1 MPFICSQKESGMR
14 QAGGWLALVCGAFA
28 LAGGERGGARHGLFF
43 QRFEAFE
50 PLGRG
55 QAPAL
60 AYFFGAC
67 GQRFARGAG
76 GGVFGQYHGVAF
88 AGGFEGPEGACAEG
102 FAHACQAACVAA
114 GAAKQVHAHDA
125 VGGEQAAAVGVEGG
139 AVQHG
144 GGGFVVIQIDL
155 QRVHGAQPF
164 FAADF
169 FCGVG
174 QHDAQGGAVL
184 RQAKPVAA
192 YGQHLRVEFDGRG
205 AHADLFAAELGE
217 CACAQAQLHGVALHG
232 VVQVGGEQHP
242 AHHALHVFQLQ
253 RVGLAQVHAALN
265 PGGAQV
271 QVAHGAV
278 FRDADFGQVFWLA
291 VCRVAVG
298 VHAGASGW
306 VFCVALSAARRWGVP
321 TSAHSPV

>member
-1 MPFICSQKESGMR
+1 MACAR
-14 QAGGWLALVCGAFA
+14 LAVGWRLFAALLRWRGF
-28 LAGGERGGARHGLFF
+28 ERGGGARRGLFF
-43 QRFEAFE
+43 QRLEAFE

-60 AYFFGAC
+60 ADFFGAC
-67 GQRFARGAG
+67 GQCVARGAG
-76 GGVFGQYHGVAF
+76 GGAFGQYHGVAF
-88 AGGFEGPEGACAEG
+88 AGGFEGPEGAFAEG
-102 FAHACQAACVAA
+102 FAHARQAACVAA

-169 FCGVG
+169 FGGVG
-174 QHDAQGGAVL
+174 QHDAQGGAVW

-192 YGQHLRVEFDGRG
+192 YGQHLRVEFDGCG

-278 FRDADFGQVFWLA
+278 FRDADFGQVFEGVSGQA
-291 VCRVAVG
+291 VCRVAVS
-298 VHAGASGW
+298 VHAW
-306 VFCVALSAARRWGVP
+306 VLLGRLVWR
-321 TSAHSPV
+321 